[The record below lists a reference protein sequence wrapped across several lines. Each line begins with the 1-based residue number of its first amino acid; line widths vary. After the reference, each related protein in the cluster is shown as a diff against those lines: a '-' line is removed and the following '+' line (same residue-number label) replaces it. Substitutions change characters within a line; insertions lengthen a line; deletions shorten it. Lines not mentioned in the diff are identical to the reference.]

1 MDMETYVLE
10 QLEKISKLIHEETE
24 KNKDMVMKTDEMSD
38 AELILVKNH
47 ADFLERLTID
57 HLFLTMGIGSLIGCE
72 VPEVE
77 S

>member
-1 MDMETYVLE
+1 MFLNNWK
-10 QLEKISKLIHEETE
+10 KISKLIHEETE
-24 KNKDMVMKTDEMSD
+24 KSKDMAMKADEMSD

-47 ADFLERLTID
+47 ADFLEKLTTN

-72 VPEVE
+72 VPKVE